1 MVSPGGFKNSTF
13 RQSQKRNE
21 RRFTKTMKTK
31 TLAKRIASIVL
42 AMTIVLSFA
51 LVSVSAIPADQAID
65 SGKQLAVNFDNQS
78 TAGFTAASNL
88 TIGVSNG
95 TTEPAHSGNYSL
107 KLNVTANYAK
117 LKIDPAAIAGSSW
130 GFDKNA
136 KYYMS
141 FWCYSDAAATG
152 VGTGTNLSCPPYSGT
167 VTSEATGT
175 STGQWHKRWFTI
187 DTTGT
192 GTQTYIQ
199 VVFTNFYSP
208 LTGAVY
214 IDDVEIA
221 KVDGTSSASYT
232 IPANMEAETTL
243 SKTFEDSTS
252 KGVSAMQSD
261 ATALVSADYAHWGEI
276 SFKLQNT
283 NYSTNHLGDY
293 GLYVNTSA
301 NNTFGATG
309 LTPEAGASYY
319 FSYYVYSPD
328 KDIKIQTTTIENT
341 YIAPTI
347 TVPQGVWK
355 KVQGVF
361 TATGA
366 KNEHLIKIKAIA
378 PEDNAVYFDDF
389 VFAKLT
395 ETPSAEAVPM
405 TISSASV
412 ADGATGVAPVKE
424 LYFKVPYA
432 VKEDTVTADK
442 FSINGNNATIAAVA
456 KVADTEIK
464 VTLDGVWYGE
474 TYTLSV
480 DGVTNTAGGVLT
492 DSITFTTK
500 KSDVDVEYGFEG
512 TTSLPSRIAPVK
524 GTVEILSEKAHTGN
538 QSMKLSGQNDG
549 NKYGRVLLHN
559 LDKSTKYK
567 VSFWWYSDTWKGNMN
582 ITQGWTA
589 SAFPKA
595 NTTTTTGVWYYTES
609 VVTSSATGNNNQL
622 TFWTLDEGQSVYID
636 DLKIERLDATACQPT
651 IKANGEYV
659 KALADE
665 TSIEFTIAG
674 SKTAKTVTA
683 FVVTYGENNKML
695 SATPVTQTVAV
706 DQDTT
711 FTLTVTKTAG
721 ATTKVIVM
729 DAETYAP
736 LYDVIE

>member
-1 MVSPGGFKNSTF
+1 
-13 RQSQKRNE
+13 
-21 RRFTKTMKTK
+21 MKTK

-51 LVSVSAIPADQAID
+51 LVSVSAIPADQTID
-65 SGKQLAVNFDNQS
+65 SGKQLAVNFDDQDF
-78 TAGFTAASNL
+78 AGFTSGGNL
-88 TIGVSNG
+88 TVSLSDG
-95 TTEPAHSGNYSL
+95 STEPTHSGNYSL
-107 KLNVTANYAK
+107 KLDVTANYAK
-117 LKIDPAAIAGSSW
+117 LKIEPNDITGSDW
-130 GFDKNA
+130 GFDKDA
-136 KYYMS
+136 KYYVS
-141 FWCYSDAAATG
+141 FWCYSDTTATDVHTG
-152 VGTGTNLSCPPYSGT
+152 MSVGCSPYRSEFTTG
-167 VTSEATGT
+167 ATGT
-175 STGQWHKRWFTI
+175 TTGQWHKRWYTF
-187 DTTGT
+187 DTSTGT
-192 GTQTYIQ
+192 TDQTFFQ
-199 VVFTNFYSP
+199 VVVSKFYSA
-208 LTGAVY
+208 GVMY

-232 IPANMEAETTL
+232 IPANLEAETTL
-243 SKTFEDSTS
+243 SKTFEDATST
-252 KGVSAMQSD
+252 GITAMQSD

-276 SFKLQNT
+276 SFKLQNA
-283 NYSTNHLGDY
+283 NYSTNNLGDY
-293 GLYVNTSA
+293 GLYVNTTSG
-301 NNTFGATG
+301 FGDTG

-328 KDIKIQTTTIENT
+328 KDIKIQTQTIENT
-341 YIAPTI
+341 YIASTI

-366 KNEHLIKIKAIA
+366 KNEHLIKIKAIT
-378 PEDNAVYFDDF
+378 PEDKAVYFDDL

-395 ETPSAEAVPM
+395 ETPSAEAAPM

-432 VKEDTVTADK
+432 VDEATVTADK
-442 FSINGNNATIAAVA
+442 FSISGNNASIAAVA
-456 KVADTEIK
+456 KAADTEIK
-464 VTLDGVWYGE
+464 VTLSGVWHGE

-480 DGVTNTAGGVLT
+480 DGVTNTEGGVLT

-500 KSDVDVEYGFEG
+500 KSDFDVEYGFEG
-512 TTSLPSRIAPVK
+512 TTSLPSKLAATK
-524 GTVEILSEKAHTGN
+524 GNVEILSEKAHTGS

-549 NKYGRVLLHN
+549 NKYGRVLINN
-559 LDKSTKYK
+559 LDKSAKYK

-582 ITQGWTA
+582 VSQGWT
-589 SAFPKA
+589 SKTFPTA
-595 NTTTTTGVWYYTES
+595 NTTTTTGVWYYTEAL
-609 VVTSSATGNNNQL
+609 VTSSATGNNNQL

-636 DLKIERLDATACQPT
+636 DLKIEKLDATACQPT

-683 FVVTYGENNKML
+683 FVVTYGDNNRML
-695 SATPVTQTVAV
+695 SAVPTTKTVAV
-706 DQDTT
+706 DTDTT

-729 DAETYAP
+729 DAESYAP
-736 LYDVIE
+736 LYDVIK